1 MGLEKIHMMTLD
13 DWITPDWPTAPNVRA
28 VFTTRSGGV
37 SATPFDSFN
46 LGDHV
51 HDDAV
56 HVATNRAKLATS
68 LGAKPIF
75 MQQVHGT
82 RVLKLDAHTTDALI
96 ADACITQEH
105 GVACTAMVAD
115 CLPLLW
121 TNRAGTVVAA
131 SHAGWRGLLGQGGEG
146 VIEATFKSLCDVVHV
161 NTAQAAINLIAD
173 DLLVWLGPCIGAAQ
187 FEVGAE
193 VCEAFVGSHPEA
205 AQHFAPLPNVATQA
219 PKYLCNLSAL
229 ARQRLHA
236 LGISQIYGND
246 GSQTWCTVSQPS
258 RFFSHRRDS
267 ARLGG
272 SGRMAACIWLV
283 D

>member
-1 MGLEKIHMMTLD
+1 MMTLD
-13 DWITPDWPTAPNVRA
+13 DWITPDWPTPHTVRA

-37 SATPFDSFN
+37 SVAPFDSFN

-51 HDDAV
+51 HDDAA
-56 HVATNRAKLATS
+56 HVATNRAKLAAS
-68 LGAKPIF
+68 LGARPVF

-82 RVLKLDAHTTDALI
+82 QALKLDVHTPNALS
-96 ADACITQEH
+96 ADACITQER

-146 VIEATFKSLCDVVHV
+146 VIEATFKSLCDVVHI
-161 NTAQAAINLIAD
+161 NTAQAAMNSIAN
-173 DLLVWLGPCIGAAQ
+173 DLLVWLGPCIGPAQ
-187 FEVGAE
+187 FEVG
-193 VCEAFVGSHPEA
+193 VDVREAFVSRHPEA
-205 AQHFAPLPNVATQA
+205 AQHFQLLPNAATQT

-246 GSQTWCTVSQPS
+246 GSQSWCTVSQPS

>member
-1 MGLEKIHMMTLD
+1 MMTLD
-13 DWITPDWPTAPNVRA
+13 DWITPDWPAAHSVRA
-28 VFTTRSGGV
+28 VFTTRRGGV
-37 SATPFDSFN
+37 SALPFDSFN

-51 HDDAV
+51 HDDPA
-56 HVATNRAKLATS
+56 HVATNRAKLAAS
-68 LGAKPIF
+68 LGAKPVF

-82 RVLKLDAHTTDALI
+82 QVLKLDAHTPDALI
-96 ADACITQEH
+96 ADACITQER
-105 GVACTAMVAD
+105 GLACTAMVAD

-121 TNRAGTVVAA
+121 TNRAGTVVAV
-131 SHAGWRGLLGQGGEG
+131 SHAGWRGVLGLDGEG
-146 VIEATFKSLCDVVHV
+146 VIEETFKSLCDVVHI
-161 NTAQAAINLIAD
+161 NTAQAAINLIAYD
-173 DLLVWLGPCIGAAQ
+173 VLVWLGPCIGPAQ
-187 FEVGAE
+187 FEVGVE
-193 VCEAFVGSHPEA
+193 VREAFVSSHPDSV
-205 AQHFAPLPNVATQA
+205 QHFVPLPNVATQA

-246 GSQTWCTVSQPS
+246 GSQSWCTVSQPS

-267 ARLGG
+267 ALLGG

>member
-1 MGLEKIHMMTLD
+1 MTLD
-13 DWITPDWPTAPNVRA
+13 DWITPDWPTPHSVRA
-28 VFTTRSGGV
+28 VFTTRNGGV
-37 SATPFDSFN
+37 SVAPFDSFN

-51 HDDAV
+51 HDDAA
-56 HVATNRAKLATS
+56 HVATNRAKLAAS
-68 LGAKPIF
+68 LGARPVF

-82 RVLKLDAHTTDALI
+82 QVLKLDVHTPNALS
-96 ADACITQEH
+96 ADACITQER
-105 GVACTAMVAD
+105 GLACTAMVAD

-146 VIEATFKSLCDVVHV
+146 VIEATFKSLCSLVHV
-161 NTAQAAINLIAD
+161 NTAQAAMNLVAN
-173 DLLVWLGPCIGAAQ
+173 DLLVWLGPCIGPAQ

-193 VCEAFVGSHPEA
+193 VREAFVSRYHEA
-205 AQHFAPLPNVATQA
+205 VQHFQPLPSAATQ
-219 PKYLCNLSAL
+219 PSKYLCNLSAL
-229 ARQRLHA
+229 ARQKLQA

-246 GSQTWCTVSQPS
+246 GGQSWCTVSQPS

>member
-1 MGLEKIHMMTLD
+1 MTLD
-13 DWITPDWPTAPNVRA
+13 DWITPDWPTPHSVRA

-37 SATPFDSFN
+37 SVAPFDAFN

-51 HDDAV
+51 HDDAA
-56 HVATNRAKLATS
+56 HVATNRAKLAAS
-68 LGAKPIF
+68 LGARPVF

-82 RVLKLDAHTTDALI
+82 QVLKLDVHTPLALT
-96 ADACITQEH
+96 ADACITQER
-105 GVACTAMVAD
+105 GLACTAMVAD

-121 TNRAGTVVAA
+121 TNRAGTAVAA
-131 SHAGWRGLLGQGGEG
+131 SHAGWRGLLGQGDEG
-146 VIEATFKSLCDVVHV
+146 VIEATFKSLCSLVHV
-161 NTAQAAINLIAD
+161 NTAQAAMNLVAN
-173 DLLVWLGPCIGAAQ
+173 DLLVWLGPCISPAQ

-193 VCEAFVGSHPEA
+193 VREAFVSRCSEA
-205 AQHFAPLPNVATQA
+205 AQHFQPLPSAATQT

-246 GSQTWCTVSQPS
+246 GSQSWCTVSQPS